1 MKDDHYVMW
10 LSRMDGMNLTKIK
23 RLTAYFGSAEEI
35 YKAERSELREFISEE
50 DALRISYASKD
61 GSLERYLEELEKSGA
76 DYISFFN
83 ENFPKGLKNID
94 DAPSGLYY
102 RGSLPETGARLVS
115 MVGSRRCT
123 QYGRDAALKLSGDLA
138 KRGITVVSGLAAGVD
153 SYSAIGVLKNKGR
166 TVAVLGTA
174 IDRCYPVENRGLMD
188 RIINEKG
195 CILSEYA
202 PGMKTYG
209 SDFVRRNRIIAGL
222 SEVLIIVEAEI
233 KSGTSSTVEDAL
245 KYGRSVFAVP
255 GSIFSKYS
263 EGTNRLIRE
272 GCPPVLSYEDILLE
286 MGIDER
292 YIKRYNSKSKKE
304 GPDLS
309 GVGDTGRIIIN
320 MLKDEPLSF
329 EELSARTGINE
340 TRLRSE
346 LTVLEIRKL
355 IARMPGQRYIL
366 VY

>member
-1 MKDDHYVMW
+1 M
-10 LSRMDGMNLTKIK
+10 
-23 RLTAYFGSAEEI
+23 
-35 YKAERSELREFISEE
+35 
-50 DALRISYASKD
+50 
-61 GSLERYLEELEKSGA
+61 
-76 DYISFFN
+76 
-83 ENFPKGLKNID
+83 
-94 DAPSGLYY
+94 
-102 RGSLPETGARLVS
+102 
-115 MVGSRRCT
+115 
-123 QYGRDAALKLSGDLA
+123 
-138 KRGITVVSGLAAGVD
+138 
-153 SYSAIGVLKNKGR
+153 
-166 TVAVLGTA
+166 
-174 IDRCYPVENRGLMD
+174 
-188 RIINEKG
+188 
-195 CILSEYA
+195 
-202 PGMKTYG
+202 
-209 SDFVRRNRIIAGL
+209 
-222 SEVLIIVEAEI
+222 
-233 KSGTSSTVEDAL
+233 
-245 KYGRSVFAVP
+245 P

-329 EELSARTGINE
+329 EELASRTGINE

-355 IARMPGQRYIL
+355 ISKLPGQRYMI